1 VENECTVDW
10 PAALCKIQYCD
21 NAAPGIPVTSVHCFC
36 FKQERLLVIQHESR
50 GIDIPGGHIEEGENP
65 LDALRRE
72 LNEEAAVEATNF
84 IEAGSILVKQ
94 LFQRAP
100 SRYPDTAQIL
110 LYICTLYKERPFN
123 IEYET
128 RGRRYIAPE
137 DLPDLHKGWNP
148 VLSNALQAARKKYSQ
163 LSKKI

>member
-1 VENECTVDW
+1 M
-10 PAALCKIQYCD
+10 
-21 NAAPGIPVTSVHCFC
+21 
-36 FKQERLLVIQHESR
+36 VIQHESR

-65 LDALRRE
+65 LEALRRE

-128 RGRRYIAPE
+128 RGRLYIAPE

-148 VLSNALQAARKKYSQ
+148 VLSNALQAAQKKYSQ

>member
-1 VENECTVDW
+1 M
-10 PAALCKIQYCD
+10 
-21 NAAPGIPVTSVHCFC
+21 
-36 FKQERLLVIQHESR
+36 VIQHESR
-50 GIDIPGGHIEEGENP
+50 GIDIPGGHIEEGESP

-110 LYICTLYKERPFN
+110 LYICTLFKEQPFN

-128 RGRRYIAPE
+128 RGRQYIAPE
-137 DLPDLHKGWNP
+137 DLPALHKGWNP
-148 VLSNALQAARKKYSQ
+148 VLSNALQAAQKKYSQ

>member
-1 VENECTVDW
+1 M
-10 PAALCKIQYCD
+10 
-21 NAAPGIPVTSVHCFC
+21 
-36 FKQERLLVIQHESR
+36 IQHETQ

-65 LDALRRE
+65 LEALRRE

-94 LFQRAP
+94 IFQRAQ

-110 LYICTLYKERPFN
+110 LSCFHPVKREQPFN

-128 RGRRYIAPE
+128 RGRLYTLRQE
-137 DLPDLHKGWNP
+137 DLPSLYKGSES
-148 VLSNALQAARKKYSQ
+148 VLGNALQGAEE
-163 LSKKI
+163 I

>member
-1 VENECTVDW
+1 M
-10 PAALCKIQYCD
+10 
-21 NAAPGIPVTSVHCFC
+21 
-36 FKQERLLVIQHESR
+36 
-50 GIDIPGGHIEEGENP
+50 
-65 LDALRRE
+65 
-72 LNEEAAVEATNF
+72 NEEAAVEATNF

-110 LYICTLYKERPFN
+110 LYICTLFKEQPFN

-128 RGRRYIAPE
+128 RGRLYIAPE

-148 VLSNALQAARKKYSQ
+148 VLSNALQAAQKKYSQ
-163 LSKKI
+163 LSK

>member
-1 VENECTVDW
+1 M
-10 PAALCKIQYCD
+10 
-21 NAAPGIPVTSVHCFC
+21 
-36 FKQERLLVIQHESR
+36 IQHESR
-50 GIDIPGGHIEEGENP
+50 GIDIPGGHIEKGENP
-65 LDALRRE
+65 LEALRRE

-110 LYICTLYKERPFN
+110 LYICTLFKERPFD

-128 RGRRYIAPE
+128 RGRLYISPE

-148 VLSNALQAARKKYSQ
+148 VLSNALQVARKKYSQ
-163 LSKKI
+163 LSNKV

>member
-1 VENECTVDW
+1 M
-10 PAALCKIQYCD
+10 
-21 NAAPGIPVTSVHCFC
+21 
-36 FKQERLLVIQHESR
+36 IQHESR

-65 LDALRRE
+65 LEALRRE

-110 LYICTLYKERPFN
+110 FYICTLFKERPFN

-128 RGRRYIAPE
+128 RGRLYIAPE

-148 VLSNALQAARKKYSQ
+148 ALGNALQAAQKKYSR

>member
-1 VENECTVDW
+1 M
-10 PAALCKIQYCD
+10 
-21 NAAPGIPVTSVHCFC
+21 
-36 FKQERLLVIQHESR
+36 IQHESR
-50 GIDIPGGHIEEGENP
+50 GIDIPGGHIEKGETP
-65 LDALRRE
+65 LEALRRE
-72 LNEEAAVEATNF
+72 LNEEAAVEATDF

-110 LYICTLYKERPFN
+110 FYICTLFKEQPFN

-128 RGRRYIAPE
+128 RGRLYIAPE

-148 VLSNALQAARKKYSQ
+148 VLSNALKAAQKKYSQ

>member
-10 PAALCKIQYCD
+10 PAAVCTIKYCD

-65 LDALRRE
+65 LEALRRE

-94 LFQRAP
+94 LFQ
-100 SRYPDTAQIL
+100 QIL
-110 LYICTLYKERPFN
+110 LYICTLFKEQPFN

-128 RGRRYIAPE
+128 RGRLYIAPE
-137 DLPDLHKGWNP
+137 DLPELHKGWNP
-148 VLSNALQAARKKYSQ
+148 VLSNALQAAQKKYSQ

>member
-1 VENECTVDW
+1 M
-10 PAALCKIQYCD
+10 
-21 NAAPGIPVTSVHCFC
+21 
-36 FKQERLLVIQHESR
+36 IQHESR

-65 LDALRRE
+65 LDALKRE

-110 LYICTLYKERPFN
+110 LYVCTLFKERPFN

-148 VLSNALQAARKKYSQ
+148 VLSNALQAAQKKYSQ

>member
-1 VENECTVDW
+1 M
-10 PAALCKIQYCD
+10 AI
-21 NAAPGIPVTSVHCFC
+21 
-36 FKQERLLVIQHESR
+36 RHESR
-50 GIDIPGGHIEEGENP
+50 GIDIPGGHIENGENP
-65 LDALRRE
+65 LEALRRE

-128 RGRRYIAPE
+128 RGRRYIARE

-148 VLSNALQAARKKYSQ
+148 VLSNALQAAQKKYSQ